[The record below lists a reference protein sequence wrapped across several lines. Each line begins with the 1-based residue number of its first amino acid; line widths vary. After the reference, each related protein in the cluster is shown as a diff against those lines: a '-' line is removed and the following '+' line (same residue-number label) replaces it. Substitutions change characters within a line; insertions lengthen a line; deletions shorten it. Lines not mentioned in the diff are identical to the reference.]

1 MSLSGGY
8 RPPNA
13 QGKIKPAGRVIE
25 NRESLREQLNAQR
38 SSIDGLPWVS
48 GLIAAVQSLVFGL
61 AIILIPVLTTAAIST
76 TLVDQDFAFG
86 PSFMAGLR
94 FWALGHGGQVMLQGS
109 AITLIPLGL
118 TIVLILAGS
127 LSVRRTVKPGYDAAG
142 WYAGSY
148 LLIVLALSA
157 AAGAVSGGSFLSILV
172 TTLIIA
178 VASLALGLRKR
189 LDAARFREQVAAQ
202 LGRPPVWLR
211 IGVRMGV
218 AALALVLLVAGVV
231 LGLWFVTGTNNMA
244 QVLGQWSLDAPSGV
258 ALGVAQLALVPNLLL
273 WAAAWA
279 SGSNFTVGQGTTISL
294 THTELGPLPA
304 LPMLGALPSE
314 PAWPILHNLLP
325 ILVVLA
331 CALAGLIF
339 ARHQFSVSPWQ
350 MLGVILSAVGTVFTG
365 FVVLY
370 WLSSGAVGP
379 QRLSQVGVNP
389 WAGAGQLALLSGI
402 GLILITLLT
411 RPEIRQWTKYWWA
424 KGMERATRV
433 DDLDFVPAAPD
444 AATESV
450 IRVGRSESTSMGRT
464 ELGQTE
470 LGQTEPG
477 EPAGPSGQ
485 VPLPDRD

>member
-25 NRESLREQLNAQR
+25 DRESLREQLNAQR
-38 SSIDGLPWVS
+38 SSIDGVPWVS
-48 GLIAAVQSLVFGL
+48 GLVAAVQSLVFGL

-94 FWALGHGGQVMLQGS
+94 FWALGHGGQEMVQGS

-157 AAGAVSGGSFLSILV
+157 AVGAVSGGSFLSILV

-189 LDAARFREQVAAQ
+189 LDAAKFREQLGTQ

-211 IGVRMGV
+211 IGVRMGS
-218 AALALVLLVAGVV
+218 AALALVLLIAGVV
-231 LGLWFVTGTNNMA
+231 LAGWFMLGMDNMA
-244 QVLGQWSLDAPSGV
+244 EVLGQWSLDAPSGI
-258 ALGVAQLALVPNLLL
+258 AMGAAQLALVPNLLL
-273 WAAAWA
+273 WAAAWS
-279 SGSNFTVGQGTTISL
+279 SGTNFAVGQDTMISL
-294 THTELGPLPA
+294 TQTELGPLPA
-304 LPMLGALPSE
+304 LPMLGALPSA

-325 ILVVLA
+325 ILLVLV
-331 CALAGLIF
+331 CAAAGMIF
-339 ARHQFSVSPWQ
+339 ARHRYQMGAWQ
-350 MLGVILSAVGTVFTG
+350 MLGVLVSGVGTVFVG
-365 FVVLY
+365 FMILY
-370 WLSSGAVGP
+370 WLGSGAAGP
-379 QRLSQVGVNP
+379 HRLSEVGVNP
-389 WAGAGQLALLSGI
+389 LSGAGQLALLSGI
-402 GLILITLLT
+402 GFVLVTLLM
-411 RPEIRQWTKYWWA
+411 RPEVRQWTKHWWGKA
-424 KGMERATRV
+424 MERATRV
-433 DDLDFVPAAPD
+433 DDLDFVPAQPD
-444 AATESV
+444 AQAESV
-450 IRVGRSESTSMGRT
+450 IRVGRNEPA
-464 ELGQTE
+464 ELGE
-470 LGQTEPG
+470 VEPG
-477 EPAGPSGQ
+477 QSEPAGPSAQ